1 MTDITA
7 NAKAIKEK
15 AEKTAVALGFFDG
28 LHLGHT
34 EVIKRAMLKPGL
46 KSVIFTFN
54 DNTPLPKFQS
64 KEGSC
69 IITHEQKL
77 MLFEKLGI
85 DYIFAP
91 DFSHVKDVTAEDFVR
106 LVLAERLNA
115 AYVVCGYDFRFG
127 KGGEGNP
134 EMLSRICSELG
145 IECETVPAV
154 QVDGEIVSSTAI
166 RKLIREGNVEKANK
180 LLGYEL
186 SYSIPVIEGNRLGRT
201 IGFPTINQII
211 PPEMVQPKRGV
222 YASWTVVDGK
232 TYKSITNIGVKPTVR
247 SSGEVVTETY
257 IIGFSGDLYGKT
269 VRISLRFFL
278 REEVK
283 FEGLSSLGEQ
293 LARDVIRSERGY

>member
-34 EVIKRAMLKPGL
+34 EVIKRAMLKSGL
-46 KSVIFTFN
+46 KSVILTFN

-91 DFSHVKDVTAEDFVR
+91 DFSRVKDVTAEDFVR

-134 EMLSRICSELG
+134 EILSRICMELG

-154 QVDGEIVSSTAI
+154 EVEGEIVSSTAI
-166 RKLIREGNVEKANK
+166 RKLIQEGNVEKANK

-186 SYSIPVIEGNRLGRT
+186 SYSLPVIEGNRLGRT

-293 LARDVIRSERGY
+293 LARDVIRSERGF